1 MSRRPQSRDG
11 LQGAR
16 PSGSCAFAFMHRIR
30 TIKSMKTFSI
40 KEAFGEGWR
49 WWKQHKKVITIAT
62 IIMLAVSSISD
73 GKEGSGFSIIAFIFF
88 IASLFIDMGYWKIL
102 LKTAHGEMPKVR
114 DLIDHTRFIWKYLG
128 VSILMFLIVG
138 VGLILL
144 IIPGVYFALKYS
156 FSLVI
161 MLDKDT
167 SIKEAFKESARI
179 TEGVKWK
186 LLALVGVIILA
197 NLVGVLALVVGL
209 VVSIPVSAL
218 AFIAV
223 YKKLSKPEA
232 EVVPIQA

>member
-1 MSRRPQSRDG
+1 
-11 LQGAR
+11 
-16 PSGSCAFAFMHRIR
+16 
-30 TIKSMKTFSI
+30 MKTFSI